1 MKQRVVTKRKYTIL
15 KMGEVPEIPKNFRCP
30 ICGDRLTME
39 IDEWTTDWDGWKAS
53 DAGVHVSCKSEPDI
67 TDDNYSNWLDGH
79 YRMPY
84 VDWLPVDNAIY
95 EWLEDNYRFIET

>member
-1 MKQRVVTKRKYTIL
+1 MKKRVVTKRKYTIL
-15 KMGEVPEIPKNFRCP
+15 KMGEVPEIPRNFRCP
-30 ICGDRLTME
+30 ICGDRLTIE

-53 DAGVHVSCKSEPDI
+53 DAGVHTSCNSEPDI

-79 YRMPY
+79 YAMPY

-95 EWLEDNYRFIET
+95 DWLEDNYRFIKT